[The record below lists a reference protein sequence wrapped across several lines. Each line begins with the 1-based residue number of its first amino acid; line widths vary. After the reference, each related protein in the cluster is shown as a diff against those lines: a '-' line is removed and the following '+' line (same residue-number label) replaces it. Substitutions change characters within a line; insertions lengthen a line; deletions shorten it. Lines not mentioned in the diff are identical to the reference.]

1 MMASSETVIAL
12 NGFRAVVRP
21 GTFVAHVRDLPDPGD
36 IEQLRATAGN
46 GWALWWRDG
55 TLFGLPNGAVK
66 SLERAA
72 EQSLDVHDNLGFV
85 AFLINNA
92 LPGAIPYYS
101 AFRQRPFAFLGQR
114 REFVREIRQRI
125 PGSPQILDRF
135 TIRPRYALQARIIEP
150 VDDPFVGLF
159 VTLSTRC
166 DILADLAELA
176 AAGVDLSG
184 LDVVRRKPAPGQ
196 RRLVGRIARLAGNDV
211 VLAESLDELPRI
223 QAADVAVEGS
233 REAFATCLRAILGSR
248 YERFE
253 KERQRLEGDLLGGPG
268 IDAMLTEMGRFLASV
283 SPIVLGDGLQCS
295 IEEWLTVGN
304 TEQYRSIHRAEPV
317 TYCYDPARTK
327 QDQYAWRGLATY
339 GPFSRD
345 TFATRSPQILVVV
358 PETVQGTAETFVR
371 SFRDGVA
378 GRAYPSG
385 FAATFRLVNPSFV
398 LQRVDTAA
406 AQSHEAYRRGI
417 EAALSGEQRYD
428 VAIVVIQDEHA
439 HLPAA
444 VNPYLHAKALLLM
457 AGIPSQEMRTATMR
471 GSGLAHVLQNVAV
484 AMYAKMNGIPWT
496 VDQHLPIADEIVV
509 GLGVAE
515 LAASRYHDRQRYMGV
530 TTVFRG
536 DGNYLLGS
544 LSRECTFEEYPQVL
558 RESVRHVL
566 SEIKQRNGWKTGD
579 TVRIVCHTTNPLRT
593 RALDR
598 LVAECVESIGAH
610 QTVEF
615 AFLTVGGV
623 HPFTALDRG
632 QPGIDVHGQRKGALA
647 PERGTIIQISRNQRL
662 LAITGPSL
670 VKRPG
675 APLPRPLHVRLHRSS
690 TFRDLDY
697 LTEQILKFTSLSWR
711 STQPA
716 GRPVTIYYSELMAE
730 LLVRLRA
737 VPDWSPALLNT
748 RLKYSRWFL

>member
-1 MMASSETVIAL
+1 MAGSSTVVGL

-21 GTFVAHVRDLPDPGD
+21 GTFTAHVRALPDPGD
-36 IEQLRATAGN
+36 LEQLRAAAGK
-46 GWALWWRDG
+46 GWALWWQDG
-55 TLFGLPNGAVK
+55 TLLGLPNGAVNG
-66 SLERAA
+66 LEGAT
-72 EQSLDVHDNLGFV
+72 ETTLDVREHLGFV
-85 AFLINNA
+85 AYLINNA
-92 LPGAIPYYS
+92 LPSAIPHYS
-101 AFRQRPFAFLGQR
+101 AFRQRPFTFLGQR
-114 REFVREIRQRI
+114 REFVREIRRQM
-125 PGSPQILDRF
+125 PGAPRILDGF
-135 TIRPRYALQARIIEP
+135 AIRPRYSLEARVIEP
-150 VDDPFVGLF
+150 VDEAFVGLF

-166 DILADLAELA
+166 DITADLAGLA
-176 AAGVDLSG
+176 AAGVDLAG
-184 LDVVRRKPAPGQ
+184 LDVVRRKPEPGQ
-196 RRLVGRIARLAGNDV
+196 RRLVGRIDRLAADEV
-211 VLAESLDELPRI
+211 VLSESLDGLSRVPASEL
-223 QAADVAVEGS
+223 AVEGS
-233 REAFATCLRAILGSR
+233 REALATCLRATLGSR
-248 YERFE
+248 YEIFE
-253 KERQRLEGDLLGGPG
+253 KERQRLEGELLGGPG

-283 SPIVLGDGLQCS
+283 SPIVLGDGLECT
-295 IEEWLTVGN
+295 IDERLTIGN
-304 TEQYRSIHRAEPV
+304 TDQYRSVHRADPV

-327 QDQYAWRGLATY
+327 QDRYAWRGLATY

-345 TFATRSPQILVVV
+345 TFATKSPQILVVV

-371 SFRDGVA
+371 AFRDGVS

-385 FAATFRLVNPSFV
+385 FAATFRLANPSFV
-398 LQRVDTAA
+398 LQRVDAGVA
-406 AQSHEAYRRGI
+406 RPHEAYRRAI
-417 EAALSGEQRYD
+417 ETALGGEQRYD

-439 HLPAA
+439 DLPAA

-471 GSGLAHVLQNVAV
+471 QSGLAHVLQNVAV
-484 AMYAKMNGIPWT
+484 AVYAKMNGVPWT

-515 LAASRYHDRQRYMGV
+515 LASSRYHDRQRYMGV

-536 DGNYLLGS
+536 DGNYLLGN

-566 SEIKQRNGWKTGD
+566 SEIKQRNGWKPGD
-579 TVRIVCHTTNPLRT
+579 TVRIVCHTTNPMRT

-598 LVAECVESIGAH
+598 LVAECVETVGAD
-610 QTVEF
+610 QNVEF
-615 AFLTVGGV
+615 AFLTVGDK
-623 HPFTALDRG
+623 HPFTALDPG
-632 QPGIDVHGQRKGALA
+632 QSGINVGGQRKGALA
-647 PERGTIIQISRNQRL
+647 PERGTIIQVSRNQRL

-670 VKRPG
+670 IKRPA
-675 APLPRPLHVRLHRSS
+675 APLPRPLHVRLHQSS

-711 STQPA
+711 STLPA